1 MKKLFCIILALSLCG
16 CTQPETQ
23 TSSTSSS
30 TQTEI
35 RLVCSEDTDK
45 IEELTK
51 AFEGENPEIKITV
64 ITTDRDDDFALATK
78 ALLSG
83 QHIPTL
89 ILSRAEHLND
99 LADCFADLSNEGWV
113 NNALPNT
120 LSEINR
126 EGEMIAMPA
135 EIEGIGFVYDKD
147 VFETANINPQNIN
160 SIERLK
166 ATAEHLSEKLTELKK
181 DAVFS
186 KPDEHTVKYLIN
198 I

>member
-45 IEELTK
+45 IEKLTK

-83 QHIPTL
+83 QHTPTL

-99 LADCFADLSNEGWV
+99 LADCFADLSNEGLA

-126 EGEMIAMPA
+126 EGKMIAMPA

-147 VFETANINPQNIN
+147 VFETANINPENIN
-160 SIERLK
+160 
-166 ATAEHLSEKLTELKK
+166 
-181 DAVFS
+181 
-186 KPDEHTVKYLIN
+186 
-198 I
+198 